1 MNKAMITLG
10 KWVILAFTLTAVAWG
25 ATTTALAKG
34 GPEGQAATIYLAPHP
49 DDEFQFWSLLEEQAT
64 DYKILV
70 VLNRGEQT
78 AYCERETWESAL
90 QADLGELPPSPEPDG
105 RWTLDCEEA
114 RISSLLGFMSEMAAS
129 DPGIPGIFSEPAT
142 HGPLD
147 EAGREL
153 CRMDGEEVRNC
164 GDEIREARVWLDA
177 EERGAVVFF
186 NLGDGDLT
194 QDSVAW
200 AVESL
205 LAHREEWGLAPEIPV
220 SSIVGAFANDG
231 STPASN
237 TPTPITSP
245 CMTPSGTS
253 TSRWVPSWEPPACW
267 IPANR

>member
-1 MNKAMITLG
+1 
-10 KWVILAFTLTAVAWG
+10 
-25 ATTTALAKG
+25 
-34 GPEGQAATIYLAPHP
+34 
-49 DDEFQFWSLLEEQAT
+49 
-64 DYKILV
+64 
-70 VLNRGEQT
+70 
-78 AYCERETWESAL
+78 
-90 QADLGELPPSPEPDG
+90 
-105 RWTLDCEEA
+105 
-114 RISSLLGFMSEMAAS
+114 MSEMAAS

-153 CRMDGEEVRNC
+153 CRMDSEEVHNC